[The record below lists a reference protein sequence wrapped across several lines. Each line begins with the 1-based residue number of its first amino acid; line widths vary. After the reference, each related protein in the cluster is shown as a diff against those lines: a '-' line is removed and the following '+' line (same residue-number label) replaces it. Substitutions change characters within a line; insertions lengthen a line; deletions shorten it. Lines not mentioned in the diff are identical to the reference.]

1 MSFFS
6 KVYKSPGKGTYLS
19 NKKNIPTERKVY
31 KFGGIRRYCRHL
43 LWRLRRYLDS
53 LSNRQRKK
61 ILIIACVVYVV
72 CALYMVSVW
81 FIPHKDTIRTETILT
96 PSDQDLPDEPSPE
109 ECLPD
114 PTGALRA

>member
-6 KVYKSPGKGTYLS
+6 KVYKSPRKGTYLS
-19 NKKNIPTERKVY
+19 NKRNIPTERKIY
-31 KFGGIRRYCRHL
+31 KGGIRRHCRHH

-61 ILIIACVVYVV
+61 ILIIAFVAYVV
-72 CALYMVSVW
+72 CAVYMVSVW

-96 PSDQDLPDEPSPE
+96 PPSDQDLPDEPYPE